1 MRLAII
7 GGRAPVTTLS
17 FVSMLFLGLG
27 ISLVGA
33 SARNAG
39 IEPAQVGL
47 LVTVQQL
54 GFLASVAIAGSLADR
69 RSKTLILATGAAIV
83 GIGFYFFFFWN
94 DFGLNLFFMFLI
106 GAGIGCFEGVTDAML
121 VDAHRERASIFITF
135 NHFFVVLGMFIITVY
150 MLFLQLQWRMALVQG
165 AVVLGVLAVAGVL
178 VKDAPA
184 AGSGGTDWAGIGRL
198 LRNGTMV
205 KLFLATACAVGL
217 ELGTVGILT
226 SYLAELRG
234 ATSMTASLGLVAF
247 LGAYGV
253 GRAVIG
259 PIVAQRDLKRW
270 VTIFFAAATV
280 GMLGVFIARP
290 IWLVYALIVLS
301 GLVITNLL
309 PLLISISGK
318 RFPDSPAT
326 AMGILKL
333 GIPIGGVVIPFL
345 LSAATQAFSLQVG
358 LFVFPL
364 TALIGFLVVTQIK
377 PAGVSATAA

>member
-1 MRLAII
+1 
-7 GGRAPVTTLS
+7 
-17 FVSMLFLGLG
+17 MLFLGLG

-54 GFLASVAIAGSLADR
+54 GFLTSVAIAGSLADR
-69 RSKTLILATGAAIV
+69 RSKTLILTTGAVIV
-83 GIGFYFFFFWN
+83 GVGFYFFFLWES
-94 DFGLNLFFMFLI
+94 FGLNLLFMFLT

-121 VDAHRERASIFITF
+121 VDAHRERAGIFITF
-135 NHFFVVLGMFIITVY
+135 NHFFVVLGMLIMTVY
-150 MLFLQLQWRMALVQG
+150 MLFLQLQWRAALVQG
-165 AVVLGVLAVAGVL
+165 AAALGVLALAGVL

-198 LRNGTMV
+198 LRNATMV

-217 ELGTVGILT
+217 EMGMIGILT

-247 LGAYGV
+247 LGAYGI

-259 PIVAQRDLKRW
+259 PMVAQRDLKRW

-280 GMLGVFIARP
+280 GTLSAFVAGP
-290 IWLVYALIVLS
+290 IWLVYVLIVLS
-301 GLVITNLL
+301 GLMITNLL
-309 PLLISISGK
+309 PLLISLSGA
-318 RFPDSPAT
+318 RLPDSPAT

-333 GIPIGGVVIPFL
+333 GIPVGGVLIPFL
-345 LSAATQAFSLQVG
+345 LSAATQAFSLQIG
-358 LFVFPL
+358 LYIFPL
-364 TALIGFLVVTQIK
+364 TALIGFVIVTQLK
-377 PAGVSATAA
+377 PAGPPTPSS